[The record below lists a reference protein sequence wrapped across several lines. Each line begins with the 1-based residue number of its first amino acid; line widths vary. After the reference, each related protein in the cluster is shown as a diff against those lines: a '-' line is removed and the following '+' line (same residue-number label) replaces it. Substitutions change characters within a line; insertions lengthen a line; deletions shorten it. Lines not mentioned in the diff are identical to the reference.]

1 MKKKIKIKKIG
12 IIIIL
17 LSVIIALFIGT
28 ILYIDIHGLR
38 GNLKATLNGD
48 SVITIEV
55 GKKYKE
61 SGVVVK
67 YKDKL
72 LNNTTKIIGKVNENK
87 IGEYEIVYK
96 ISYKMLK
103 KEITRKVKVVD
114 RISPELTLEGDN
126 VSVIVGNE
134 YSELGYKAND
144 NYDGDLTS
152 KVEIN
157 NNVDTNKI
165 GEYEIVYKV
174 KDSSNNESSKTRKV
188 SVIAKPATNQ
198 KIAVLNYHFFY
209 DPETGETCGDGN
221 CKKVAD
227 FRRELNWLRD
237 NGYKTLTMTEFR
249 DWMYGKLEIP
259 DKSVLITVDDGA
271 MGTGVHNGNK
281 LIPILEEYKMH
292 ATLFLI
298 TGWWD
303 INNYNKSQ
311 YLEIESHT
319 NDMHNESW
327 CSGVT
332 RGARMLCQSNE
343 EVLKDLATSIQVTG
357 SKKAFCFPFFAYDAR
372 TIGLVK
378 EAGFELAFIGG
389 GYKVSRNT
397 DKWHIPRYQI
407 KQGTT
412 LEAFISYVS

>member
-152 KVEIN
+152 KVE
-157 NNVDTNKI
+157 VVLSL
-165 GEYEIVYKV
+165 YVIV
-174 KDSSNNESSKTRKV
+174 
-188 SVIAKPATNQ
+188 
-198 KIAVLNYHFFY
+198 
-209 DPETGETCGDGN
+209 
-221 CKKVAD
+221 
-227 FRRELNWLRD
+227 
-237 NGYKTLTMTEFR
+237 
-249 DWMYGKLEIP
+249 
-259 DKSVLITVDDGA
+259 
-271 MGTGVHNGNK
+271 
-281 LIPILEEYKMH
+281 
-292 ATLFLI
+292 
-298 TGWWD
+298 
-303 INNYNKSQ
+303 
-311 YLEIESHT
+311 
-319 NDMHNESW
+319 
-327 CSGVT
+327 
-332 RGARMLCQSNE
+332 
-343 EVLKDLATSIQVTG
+343 
-357 SKKAFCFPFFAYDAR
+357 
-372 TIGLVK
+372 
-378 EAGFELAFIGG
+378 
-389 GYKVSRNT
+389 
-397 DKWHIPRYQI
+397 
-407 KQGTT
+407 
-412 LEAFISYVS
+412 